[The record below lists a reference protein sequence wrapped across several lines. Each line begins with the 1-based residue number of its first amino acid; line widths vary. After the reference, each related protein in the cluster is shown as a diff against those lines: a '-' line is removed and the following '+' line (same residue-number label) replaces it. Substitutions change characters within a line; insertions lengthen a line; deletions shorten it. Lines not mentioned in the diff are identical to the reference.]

1 LVENE
6 KKLDSGI
13 KDDYTEIHL
22 AMMPR
27 WTEPL

>member
-1 LVENE
+1 MK